1 MLARSVIRALGFDSV
16 NLFVLKDVR
25 RDKLSIF
32 NGSYY
37 FRGCGNTHAT
47 VDAKFFKTHPD
58 SCLGSFINNLILSFD
73 TCGEGYTFVG
83 GLCYVEW
90 SRRVLS
96 SHYVLRPLWRLT
108 QVASNSW
115 FISNYWRCGIGQHL

>member
-1 MLARSVIRALGFDSV
+1 MGAIILEVAGTLMLPLTQNFSKPIPTVALA
-16 NLFVLKDVR
+16 VL
-25 RDKLSIF
+25 LTTSF
-32 NGSYY
+32 YLL
-37 FRGCGNTHAT
+37 TH
-47 VDAKFFKTHPD
+47 
-58 SCLGSFINNLILSFD
+58 
-73 TCGEGYTFVG
+73 CGEGYTFVG